1 VLEQTVQ
8 RIEQPPAFH
17 QQSLD
22 SALYIGVALREQ
34 CRLSHAWCIGESSAT
49 KKLLHPNQHKPHRK
63 GETNM
68 PLAFIIGT
76 AGSGKSLFTAAFS
89 EWLKTSK
96 QDVAVVNLDPG
107 ALKLPYSPDVDV
119 RNYVDIGDLME
130 KYGLGP
136 NGALI
141 MAADLI
147 ADEIDNITVD
157 IEAANAD
164 VVLVD
169 TPGQMELFAFR
180 ASGPYIVNELTREPK
195 AIVYLFDAV
204 FSINPLNYVS
214 NMFLSA
220 AVYNRF
226 FQPQMHLLSKCDLLP
241 EKEVETITDWAANPR
256 ALEDSIEQK
265 LKGTKRLFSINMM
278 HAINQLGIKFLLIP
292 VSAKTNQGLTNF
304 NTVLERILTGGE
316 KYTY

>member
-1 VLEQTVQ
+1 
-8 RIEQPPAFH
+8 
-17 QQSLD
+17 
-22 SALYIGVALREQ
+22 
-34 CRLSHAWCIGESSAT
+34 
-49 KKLLHPNQHKPHRK
+49 
-63 GETNM
+63 M
-68 PLAFIIGT
+68 PIAFIIGT

-89 EWLKTSK
+89 EWLKVSK

-119 RNYVDIGDLME
+119 RNYVDVGDLME

-147 ADEIDNITVD
+147 ADEIENITKD

-226 FQPQMHLLSKCDLLP
+226 FQPQMHLLSKCDLIP
-241 EKEVETITDWAANPR
+241 EKEVKTIIDWSADPR

-265 LKGTKRLFSINMM
+265 LEGTRRLFSRNMM
-278 HAINQLGIKFLLIP
+278 HAISQLGIKFLLLP
-292 VSAKTNQGLTNF
+292 VSAKTNQGLVNF
-304 NTVLERILTGGE
+304 NAALERILAGGE
-316 KYTY
+316 EYTY

>member
-1 VLEQTVQ
+1 MIFGFKIGFCSRFWTNNTDLSSDFLTNTVW
-8 RIEQPPAFH
+8 A
-17 QQSLD
+17 
-22 SALYIGVALREQ
+22 ALLFETFFTQ
-34 CRLSHAWCIGESSAT
+34 HAVSPLAEI
-49 KKLLHPNQHKPHRK
+49 KHL
-63 GETNM
+63 

-89 EWLKTSK
+89 DWLKMSK

-119 RNYVDIGDLME
+119 RNYVDVGDIME

-147 ADEIDNITVD
+147 ADEIENLTRD
-157 IEAANAD
+157 IEEAD
-164 VVLVD
+164 ADIVLVD

-180 ASGPYIVNELTREPK
+180 ASGPYIVEELTKDPK
-195 AIVYLFDAV
+195 ALIYLFDSV

-214 NMFLSA
+214 NMFLAA

-226 FQPQMHLLSKCDLLP
+226 FQPQLHVLSKSDLIPKKDVQALAS
-241 EKEVETITDWAANPR
+241 WSANPR
-256 ALEDSIEQK
+256 ALEDAIEAK
-265 LKGTKRLFSINMM
+265 LEGTKRLFSRNMM
-278 HAINQLGIKFLLIP
+278 QAINRLDLQFHLMPI
-292 VSAKTNQGLTNF
+292 SSKTNEGMVNI
-304 NTVLERILTGGE
+304 NTTLERILNEGE
-316 KYTY
+316 KYTT